1 MSVKEMPV
9 CICPVMYFL
18 NHTWNV
24 YIWYWCWFA
33 LFIVLFVM
41 QIDLVRSPLYS
52 MLSDYKSRPNF
63 CSFFNQYHLVVSIDS
78 WSSADPMP

>member
-1 MSVKEMPV
+1 MYMSCDEFSQSHMECLYLVLVLV
-9 CICPVMYFL
+9 CS
-18 NHTWNV
+18 
-24 YIWYWCWFA
+24 
-33 LFIVLFVM
+33 FIVLFVM